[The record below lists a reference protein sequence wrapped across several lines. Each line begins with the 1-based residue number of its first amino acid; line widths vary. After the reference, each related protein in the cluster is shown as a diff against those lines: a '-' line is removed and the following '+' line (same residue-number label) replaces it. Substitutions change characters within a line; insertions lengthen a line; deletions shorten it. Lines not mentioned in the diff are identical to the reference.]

1 MKTAAIVTTFID
13 NSRQPLCLSS
23 TGTVTQ
29 GGYPSLL
36 DAGDVKSVPRSDRRI
51 KVANIFCSPCRTKT
65 RTTSAPSRPLISSRQ
80 TSSAKPENSRRLI
93 VGDGNVICFRPRGT
107 TQRELD
113 LESCQMTG
121 GSPVEDILRYDGPE
135 SDHDLRYRTLIN
147 YLATIV
153 IILVIVSGSW
163 MVDTIISSWPR

>member
-107 TQRELD
+107 TQRE
-113 LESCQMTG
+113 
-121 GSPVEDILRYDGPE
+121 IRYDGPE

-147 YLATIV
+147 YLATVV
-153 IILVIVSGSW
+153 IILLIVSGSW